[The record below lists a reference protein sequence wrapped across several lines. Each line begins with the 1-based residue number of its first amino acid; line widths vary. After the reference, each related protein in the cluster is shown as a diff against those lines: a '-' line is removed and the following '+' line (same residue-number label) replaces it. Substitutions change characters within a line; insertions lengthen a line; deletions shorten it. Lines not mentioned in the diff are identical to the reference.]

1 MFFILK
7 DGWKHRNHENFELV
21 WYEDMIDDLPKV
33 IGDIAD
39 FIGYKVLTKKF
50 NIDVR
55 ISTNIYKYFM
65 LQISEEQIQKLTE
78 YLHIDNFRKRP
89 NNNNSAK
96 FFRKGKVG
104 DWMNHFKDPTKLAE
118 FDQWIAKNNSENIP
132 IKYEL

>member
-1 MFFILK
+1 MIFLMLKFLMYYVFIKL
-7 DGWKHRNHENFELV
+7 HNHL
-21 WYEDMIDDLPKV
+21 
-33 IGDIAD
+33 
-39 FIGYKVLTKKF
+39 
-50 NIDVR
+50 
-55 ISTNIYKYFM
+55 M

>member
-1 MFFILK
+1 MDTRYQQNIFSVVKIS
-7 DGWKHRNHENFELV
+7 
-21 WYEDMIDDLPKV
+21 Y
-33 IGDIAD
+33 
-39 FIGYKVLTKKF
+39 VLYIHKT
-50 NIDVR
+50 IH
-55 ISTNIYKYFM
+55 M

-118 FDQWIAKNNSENIP
+118 FDKWIAKNNSENIP